1 MTYVDGL
8 PLKRSLPTRDDGE
21 GKRSRTRKRLIDAA
35 LRLMSERGIVATSVS
50 EISAAADVANGTFYL
65 HFRNKPEIV
74 SVICQSVTLAMH
86 TEMDSKRV
94 HVLDGAARVLFATR
108 QFIEI
113 AADEPVWGNLLL
125 RAVAESNAIKNDL
138 SLYMRAD
145 VDAGIKQGLFR
156 SDCDEFVIDCLLAIL
171 TTGISARL
179 TSGDREVSLRAGE
192 FMLGVLGMSRDDVDA
207 HARQFRKDHPA
218 RPTAKRRTQAV
229 PAPVR
234 QRCAPASGRGRGQN
248 G

>member
-1 MTYVDGL
+1 MQALRDRPIQWRFMTYTDGP
-8 PLKRSLPTRDDGE
+8 PLKRSLPTRDDGD

-65 HFRNKPEIV
+65 HFRNKSEIV
-74 SVICQSVTLAMH
+74 SVICQSMTLAMH
-86 TEMDSKRV
+86 TEMDSKRA
-94 HVLDGAARVLFATR
+94 HVLDGAARVLFATQ

-125 RAVAESNAIKNDL
+125 RAIAESNAIKDDL
-138 SLYMRAD
+138 SRYMRAD

-156 SDCDEFVIDCLLAIL
+156 SDGDEFVIDCLLAIL

-179 TSGDREVSLRAGE
+179 TTGEREVSLRAGE
-192 FMLGVLGMSRDDVDA
+192 FMLGALGMSRDDIDT

-218 RPTAKRRTQAV
+218 RSTAKWRT
-229 PAPVR
+229 
-234 QRCAPASGRGRGQN
+234 
-248 G
+248 

>member
-1 MTYVDGL
+1 M
-8 PLKRSLPTRDDGE
+8 KRSLSGRDDGD

-65 HFRNKPEIV
+65 HFRNKSAIV

-86 TEMDSKRV
+86 TEMDSKRA
-94 HVLDGAARVLFATR
+94 HVLDGAARVLFATQ

-125 RAVAESNAIKNDL
+125 RAVAESNAIKEDM
-138 SLYMRAD
+138 SRYMRAD
-145 VDAGIKQGLFR
+145 VDTGIKQGLFR
-156 SDCDEFVIDCLLAIL
+156 KDCDEFVIDCLLSIL

-179 TSGDREVSLRAGE
+179 TTGDHDISLRAGE
-192 FMLGVLGMSRDDVDA
+192 FMLAVLGMSGDAIEA
-207 HARQFRKDHPA
+207 HARRFRKDHPA
-218 RPTAKRRTQAV
+218 KPAAKRR
-229 PAPVR
+229 P
-234 QRCAPASGRGRGQN
+234 
-248 G
+248 